1 MIRGA
6 RHPRPGKALSWRRT
20 GETSRRLEPVLST
33 PRVRDTAE
41 ELAIREADPGRMQ
54 VAQRRSVRYPV
65 AFREGD
71 GPIATGAVEV
81 ESHGLRLTGRH
92 QATPVEYEVS
102 CRELTQ
108 VRLGHE
114 LRERLNGYPGVVLE
128 RTQGEPLLLAPLGIG
143 LRAELA
149 DTLAALAGTPAGD
162 AEKITLIVPLRRGSQ
177 ERARALI
184 AEGPPF
190 DSAALGLVRH
200 EVFLS
205 ATEAVFVLEGPGVQE
220 ILERALGEPRFWRAG
235 LSWRRCAAG
244 PPRLARLD
252 GPPAGELVYSWVAR
266 EL

>member
-1 MIRGA
+1 
-6 RHPRPGKALSWRRT
+6 
-20 GETSRRLEPVLST
+20 
-33 PRVRDTAE
+33 
-41 ELAIREADPGRMQ
+41 
-54 VAQRRSVRYPV
+54 V

-71 GPIATGAVEV
+71 GPIATGAVV
-81 ESHGLRLTGRH
+81 IDSHGLRLKGRH
-92 QATPVEYEVS
+92 EATPVEYEVS

-114 LRERLNGYPGVVLE
+114 TQERLNGYPGVVLL
-128 RTQGEPLLLAPLGIG
+128 RTHGEPLLVAPLGIG

-162 AEKITLIVPLRRGSQ
+162 VEKITLIVPLRRGAQ

-184 AEGPPF
+184 AAGPPF

-205 ATEAVFVLEGPGVQE
+205 STEAVFVLEGPGVQD

-235 LSWRRCAAG
+235 LAWRRCAAG
-244 PPRLARLD
+244 PPRLAPLD
-252 GPPAGELVYSWVAR
+252 ASPSGELVYRWVAR